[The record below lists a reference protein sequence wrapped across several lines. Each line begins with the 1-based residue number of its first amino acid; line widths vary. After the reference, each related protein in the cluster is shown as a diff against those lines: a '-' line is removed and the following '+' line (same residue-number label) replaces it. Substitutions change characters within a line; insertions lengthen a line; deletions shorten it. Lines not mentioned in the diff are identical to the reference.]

1 MNRMVGVSMG
11 PDIKEG
17 ALKAEPKAKKRLSP
31 QGAKL
36 IFIIVLTVSL
46 FFLAHSMVRHYF
58 FSGGALNS
66 QQDIT
71 RPHD

>member
-1 MNRMVGVSMG
+1 MG
-11 PDIKEG
+11 PDDKG
-17 ALKAEPKAKKRLSP
+17 RTVALKAEQKTTKRLSR

-36 IFIIVLTVSL
+36 IFIVVLTVSL
-46 FFLAHSMVRHYF
+46 FFLAHSMVRHHF

-71 RPHD
+71 QPRN